1 MLYYA
6 KIKNENTKECFVPN
20 QIKAK
25 NDGWEQL
32 DLDVGYDGKF
42 YLKGY
47 TPQKSDEEKQKEIRE
62 IRNQYLVK
70 YVDPYQLVIRW
81 NTLSEEEQTIIINY
95 RQYLLDYTKRE
106 NWWKYNPKTF
116 EEWDNKNE
124 F

>member
-47 TPQKSDEEKQKEIRE
+47 TPQKSDEEKQEEIRE
-62 IRNQYLVK
+62 VRNQYLVK

-81 NTLSEEEQTIIINY
+81 NTTNY
-95 RQYLLDYTKRE
+95 RQYLLDYTNQP
-106 NWWKYNPKTF
+106 NWWEKNPKTF
-116 EEWDNKNE
+116 EEWSK
-124 F
+124 